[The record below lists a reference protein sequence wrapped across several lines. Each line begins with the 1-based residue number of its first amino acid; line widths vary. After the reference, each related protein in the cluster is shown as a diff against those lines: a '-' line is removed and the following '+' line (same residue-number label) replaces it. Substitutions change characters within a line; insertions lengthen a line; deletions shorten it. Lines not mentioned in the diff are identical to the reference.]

1 MIDLNTIGR
10 WTLRAWI
17 VFWPIAY
24 LGAMATNDDLHD
36 RLETRTE
43 SYRACMGVES

>member
-1 MIDLNTIGR
+1 MIDLNAIGR
-10 WTLRAWI
+10 YVLPVSFILACLY
-17 VFWPIAY
+17 AGH
-24 LGAMATNDDLHD
+24 LAAKNADLEA